1 MEYKHQIYQQA
12 KYSFDNYQPLI
23 FTYMKKISLLLLL
36 FSVTVMLAQE
46 TKTSVF
52 SKKNE
57 IKIGG
62 IKLLS
67 GTILEGTYEYIHSKD
82 FTYGSSILV
91 NMDTANDYD
100 EDFSITPFARFY
112 FQETKEYGAQ
122 GFFVEGFAKY
132 VNGKRSIGHY
142 DALYNYYETKE
153 TFDASALG
161 LSLGKKWIN
170 RSGFVFEILVGA
182 GRTLG
187 NQDNVPD
194 AFFRGD
200 LFVGYRF

>member
-1 MEYKHQIYQQA
+1 
-12 KYSFDNYQPLI
+12 
-23 FTYMKKISLLLLL
+23 MKKITFLLLLL
-36 FSVTVMLAQE
+36 SATVMLAQE

-67 GTILEGTYEYIHSKD
+67 GPILEGTYEYIHSND
-82 FTYGSSILV
+82 FTYGSSVLLDLDQS
-91 NMDTANDYD
+91 NNYA

-132 VNGKRSIGHY
+132 VNGKRSVGY
-142 DALYNYYETKE
+142 LDDLFNYYETKE
-153 TFDASALG
+153 KFDAGALG

-187 NQDNVPD
+187 NQDIVPD

>member
-1 MEYKHQIYQQA
+1 
-12 KYSFDNYQPLI
+12 
-23 FTYMKKISLLLLL
+23 MKKITLLL
-36 FSVTVMLAQE
+36 FVLSATILLAQE
-46 TKTSVF
+46 TDKSVF
-52 SKKNE
+52 NKKHE
-57 IKIGG
+57 IKVGG

-67 GTILEGTYEYIHSKD
+67 GPILEGTYEYIHSKD
-82 FTYGSSILV
+82 FTYGSSVLL
-91 NMDTANDYD
+91 NLDKSNDYA

-132 VNGKRSIGHY
+132 INGKTTKGHY

-161 LSLGKKWIN
+161 LSVGKKWIN

-182 GRTLG
+182 GRSLG

>member
-1 MEYKHQIYQQA
+1 MTINPQ
-12 KYSFDNYQPLI
+12 L
-23 FTYMKKISLLLLL
+23 FTFMKKITFLLLLL
-36 FSVTVMLAQE
+36 SATVMLAQE

-67 GTILEGTYEYIHSKD
+67 GPILEGTYEYIHSKD

-91 NMDTANDYD
+91 NMDTANDYT
-100 EDFSITPFARFY
+100 ENFSITPFARFY

-132 VNGKRSIGHY
+132 INGKRSIGYY
-142 DALYNYYETKE
+142 DALYNYYEIKE
-153 TFDASALG
+153 KFDTSALG